1 MNVKKQI
8 FAFAAALL
16 VAPAA
21 FAAEGTLKPNAV
33 FCTDMKLLVKYLGHI
48 EAGEQAFA
56 DRMVFR
62 AQCSIKQTPEKV
74 VLRADMDPY
83 VKLET
88 IEGFTVWARKA
99 DYQE

>member
-1 MNVKKQI
+1 MKKQI
-8 FAFAAALL
+8 FAFVAAML

-21 FAAEGTLKPNAV
+21 FAGTLKPNAV
-33 FCTDMKLLVKYLGHI
+33 YCTDMKLLVKYLGHL

-62 AQCSIKQTPEKV
+62 AQCSMKQTPEKM
-74 VLRADMDPY
+74 VLRADMNPY

-88 IEGFTVWARKA
+88 VEGFTVWAQKA
-99 DYQE
+99 DYQD

>member
-1 MNVKKQI
+1 MKKQL

-21 FAAEGTLKPNAV
+21 FAGTLEPKAV
-33 FCTDMKLLVKYLGHI
+33 YCTDMKLLVKYLGHI

-56 DRMVFR
+56 DRMVYR
-62 AQCSIKQTPEKV
+62 AQCSIKETAETV
-74 VLRADMDPY
+74 VLRADMNPY

-88 IEGFTVWARKA
+88 VEGFTVWAQKA
-99 DYQE
+99 NYRD